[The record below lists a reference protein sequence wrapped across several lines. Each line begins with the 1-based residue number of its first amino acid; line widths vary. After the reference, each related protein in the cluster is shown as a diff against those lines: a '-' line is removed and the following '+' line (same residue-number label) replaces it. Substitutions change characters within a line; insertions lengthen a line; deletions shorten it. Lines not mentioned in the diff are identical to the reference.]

1 MDTIILIETS
11 TGLCSTAMARDGKI
25 ISYKESTE
33 PRSHAS
39 LTAVFI
45 KEMLDETGIG
55 PAECNAV
62 CVSMGPGSYTGLR
75 VGVST
80 AKGLCFGAGI
90 PLLAVGTLDTLVWQ
104 AKSEGLIPE
113 GCRYIIPMIDARRME
128 VYTAVF
134 SADGRQLM
142 ETAPLIVS
150 EDSFGNYLDQG
161 PVLFIGDGAGKT
173 GARAHR
179 RHQVHPMLPESIVNA
194 RTCHDR
200 VQRKTVQRR
209 CVLRTVL
216 SEGIR
221 CDRKPQISSGKIAW
235 VYFNRR
241 AIAFLR
247 DEASAML
254 PSIISPSEITKE
266 TGSLSRLYRTS
277 EDEPAP
283 RPSHTLIQPRS

>member
-1 MDTIILIETS
+1 MDTVILIETS

-39 LTAVFI
+39 LTAAFI

-134 SADGRQLM
+134 SADGRQLT

-173 GARAHR
+173 ASVIRHPDAHFI
-179 RHQVHPMLPESIVNA
+179 QCCPKASSMLVPAMTEYKEKRFKDVAYFEPFYLKEFVATVS
-194 RTCHDR
+194 
-200 VQRKTVQRR
+200 RKS
-209 CVLRTVL
+209 VL
-216 SEGIR
+216 
-221 CDRKPQISSGKIAW
+221 GK
-235 VYFNRR
+235 
-241 AIAFLR
+241 
-247 DEASAML
+247 
-254 PSIISPSEITKE
+254 
-266 TGSLSRLYRTS
+266 
-277 EDEPAP
+277 
-283 RPSHTLIQPRS
+283 